1 MIQEKKN
8 IDLKIIEEKI
18 NTKFL
23 ELKNNFEYQNKEIN
37 QEIQKINNNL
47 KMLLNKN
54 ENFLNNSN
62 KSINIE
68 EKLSK
73 FEKELKF
80 ACNKYD
86 SILLSTK
93 LKLGENIINWRK
105 LIIISIKL
113 IY

>member
-47 KMLLNKN
+47 KMLLNKIIY
-54 ENFLNNSN
+54 FL
-62 KSINIE
+62 KP
-68 EKLSK
+68 
-73 FEKELKF
+73 
-80 ACNKYD
+80 D
-86 SILLSTK
+86 
-93 LKLGENIINWRK
+93 
-105 LIIISIKL
+105 
-113 IY
+113 